1 MILSAITFCKRASC
15 PSSETLLAYRTCGL
29 AAELMVG
36 VASHLDE
43 CDFCGAEFQ
52 LLAEHAPPE
61 QEEFAAADMPRNLR
75 WLAESLLGAHPLR
88 LESLAEIAGY
98 EKERLTLTDA

>member
-1 MILSAITFCKRASC
+1 MILSAIAFCKRATC
-15 PSSETLLAYRTCGL
+15 PSSETLLAYRTCDM
-29 AAELMVG
+29 AAEQMIW

-52 LLAEHAPPE
+52 LLTEHAPI
-61 QEEFAAADMPRNLR
+61 EEEECALSDMPLNLR
-75 WLAESLLGAHPLR
+75 WLAKSLLSANLLG
-88 LESLAEIAGY
+88 LESLAEAAY

>member
-1 MILSAITFCKRASC
+1 MILSAIAFCKRATC

-29 AAELMVG
+29 AVERMIS

-43 CDFCGAEFQ
+43 CDFCGAELQ
-52 LLAEHAPPE
+52 MLTEHAPAE
-61 QEEFAAADMPRNLR
+61 IEECPLSAIPANLR
-75 WLAESLLGAHPLR
+75 WLAESLLSTNLLN
-88 LESLAEIAGY
+88 LEALAEPAY

>member
-1 MILSAITFCKRASC
+1 MILSAITFCKRATC
-15 PSSETLLAYRTCGL
+15 PSAETLLSYRTCDL
-29 AAELMVG
+29 AAERMVW

-52 LLAEHAPPE
+52 LLSEHAPAE
-61 QEEFAAADMPRNLR
+61 IEEYTLTDMPPHLR
-75 WLAESLLGAHPLR
+75 WLAESLLSANFLS
-88 LESLAEIAGY
+88 LEALTGTVY

>member
-1 MILSAITFCKRASC
+1 M
-15 PSSETLLAYRTCGL
+15 YRTCEM
-29 AAELMVG
+29 AADHMVW

-52 LLAEHAPPE
+52 LLTEHAPPE
-61 QEEFAAADMPRNLR
+61 QEECAIADMPRNLR
-75 WLAESLLGAHPLR
+75 WLAESLLGAHPLS
-88 LESLAEIAGY
+88 LESLAETVC

>member
-1 MILSAITFCKRASC
+1 
-15 PSSETLLAYRTCGL
+15 
-29 AAELMVG
+29 MVW

-52 LLAEHAPPE
+52 LLTEHAPAAA
-61 QEEFAAADMPRNLR
+61 EECTLADMPPHLR
-75 WLAESLLGAHPLR
+75 WLAESLLSASLLN
-88 LESLAEIAGY
+88 LESLAGTVY

>member
-1 MILSAITFCKRASC
+1 MILSEITFCKRATC
-15 PSSETLLAYRTCGL
+15 PSSETLLSYRTCGL
-29 AAELMVG
+29 AAERMLW

-52 LLAEHAPPE
+52 LLSEHAPA
-61 QEEFAAADMPRNLR
+61 EEAECALSDMPPHLR
-75 WLAESLLGAHPLR
+75 WLAESLLNTNLLK
-88 LESLAEIAGY
+88 LESLTGTAF